1 MKQIS
6 EKEEKK
12 ETFIQDLLSSSPK
25 GPEIT
30 GCLECVRVCPA
41 GAFLPR

>member
-12 ETFIQDLLSSSPK
+12 ETFVRDLLSSSPK
-25 GPEIT
+25 GAEIT
-30 GCLECVRVCPA
+30 GCLECVRVCPV
-41 GAFLPR
+41 GALLSR